1 MRTKQEYYKRNV
13 ITHGDSI
20 KHYPS
25 GTSILMD
32 MMITAIQKT
41 CRNYQRKKLQSK

>member
-1 MRTKQEYYKRNV
+1 MKTKTEYYKRTNKV
-13 ITHGDSI
+13 MGGGDL

-32 MMITAIQKT
+32 MVVSAAQDYCKK
-41 CRNYQRKKLQSK
+41 RKVKK

>member
-1 MRTKQEYYKRNV
+1 MRTKSTYYKRNV
-13 ITHGDSI
+13 ITHGDNI

-32 MMITAIQKT
+32 MMVSAAQDYCKK
-41 CRNYQRKKLQSK
+41 RKVKK